1 MSYRYFQN
9 YIPVLLL
16 LGVLILLAGGML
28 LLSYLLG
35 THRPTRAKLAPYEC
49 GIAPTGDARQR
60 FSVKFYL
67 VAMVFILFDV
77 EVVFLYPWA
86 VIFHQLRMFGFLEM
100 LLFLL
105 LVLPGFIYLWKK
117 GVLDW
122 SATEKE
128 PDAGELR

>member
-1 MSYRYFQN
+1 MSYGYFQN
-9 YIPVLLL
+9 YIPILLL
-16 LGVLILLAGGML
+16 LGVLVLMAGGML

-35 THRPTRAKLAPYEC
+35 THRPTREKLAPYEC
-49 GIAPTGDARQR
+49 GVPPTGDARHR

-77 EVVFLYPWA
+77 EIVFLYPWA
-86 VIFHQLRMFGFLEM
+86 VVFHQLRMFGFIEM

-117 GVLDW
+117 GVFNW
-122 SATEKE
+122 SRTGPE
-128 PDAGELR
+128 DAGGLR

>member
-1 MSYRYFQN
+1 MPYGYFQS
-9 YIPVLLL
+9 YIAVLLL
-16 LGVLILLAGGML
+16 LGVLILMAGGMM

-49 GIAPTGDARQR
+49 GVTPTGDAAHR

-86 VIFHQLRMFGFLEM
+86 VIFHQLRMFGFVEM
-100 LLFLL
+100 LLFLV

-117 GVLDW
+117 GVLNW
-122 SATEKE
+122 SRR
-128 PDAGELR
+128 DSGDLG